1 MRATTKTYYT
11 VDHYDNHWIR
21 EATRQVLASIGAELS
36 EDIEF
41 DCRETGLQFAKEVL
55 QRYAALLDK
64 EVDRPTFLSSRDLDR
79 ARAEIG
85 MSPSCASP
93 RSLNEGRFIGFPE
106 LQIGEWGQVILHRDV
121 EVRISSSVEVVK
133 TVVVDGEEFTRK
145 TAETVHSSWYPAFPV
160 KVSIAVCEHKRVEVS

>member
-11 VDHYDNHWIR
+11 VGHFENYWLQ
-21 EATRQVLASIGAELS
+21 EATRQVLASIGVELS

-41 DCRETGLQFAKEVL
+41 DCRETGRQFAKEVL

-64 EVDRPTFLSSRDLDR
+64 EVDRPTFLNSRDLDR

-93 RSLNEGRFIGFPE
+93 RSLNEGRFIGLPA

-121 EVRISSSVEVVK
+121 EVRISTSVEVVK

-160 KVSIAVCEHKRVEVS
+160 KVAIAVCEHKRVEVS

>member
-11 VDHYDNHWIR
+11 VGHYDNHWLQ
-21 EATRQVLASIGAELS
+21 EATRQVLASIGVELS

-41 DCRETGLQFAKEVL
+41 DCRETARQFAKEVL
-55 QRYAALLDK
+55 QRYAALLDR
-64 EVDRPTFLSSRDLDR
+64 EVDRPTFLNSRDLDR

-85 MSPSCASP
+85 MSP
-93 RSLNEGRFIGFPE
+93 RTLNEGRFIGLPE

-145 TAETVHSSWYPAFPV
+145 SYETVHSSWYPAFPV